1 MFGVGIKATKSYSFL
16 AKEVG
21 GANNLGF
28 LRQDCHNFLRT
39 VGKEI
44 IEAGDGQSIINH
56 FKKRQSEDPMFFYS
70 MQVDQD
76 NRMSNFFW
84 RDGRSKLDY
93 DSFGDVIFDT
103 TYRTNKYNLIC
114 APFVGINHHWNNIL
128 FGCAFLINE
137 SIESFIWLFETFF
150 IAMGGK

>member
-1 MFGVGIKATKSYSFL
+1 MVGAGIKATKSYSFL

-28 LRQDCHNFLRT
+28 LRRDCQNFLRT
-39 VGKEI
+39 IRKEI

-56 FKKRQSEDPMFFYS
+56 FKKRQSEDPMFFYP

-76 NRMSNFFW
+76 NRMTNFFW

-93 DSFGDVIFDT
+93 DSFRNV
-103 TYRTNKYNLIC
+103 
-114 APFVGINHHWNNIL
+114 
-128 FGCAFLINE
+128 FLYYLSNQ
-137 SIESFIWLFETFF
+137 
-150 IAMGGK
+150 

>member
-1 MFGVGIKATKSYSFL
+1 M
-16 AKEVG
+16 
-21 GANNLGF
+21 
-28 LRQDCHNFLRT
+28 
-39 VGKEI
+39 GKVSLI
-44 IEAGDGQSIINH
+44 ILE
-56 FKKRQSEDPMFFYS
+56 KRQSEDPMFFYS

-76 NRMSNFFW
+76 NRMTNFFW

-128 FGCAFLINE
+128 FGCAFLVNKT
-137 SIESFIWLFETFF
+137 IESFIWLF
-150 IAMGGK
+150 